1 MLNSRWTSLPCTWQS
16 VEVHFTET
24 AAGTPSLPQRDVET
38 LPART
43 LRPSA
48 WWRRCGREVCW
59 SDPARTQS
67 GEASRCNR
75 PCYKWTVK
83 NIKKRWECIS
93 SSKHKYLPDIIFLA
107 RSRYFL
113 ENPLIAEQ
121 LKYFQH
127 KIPCKMKNL
136 VFHSF
141 YSAMLH

>member
-1 MLNSRWTSLPCTWQS
+1 MSFKRGKISFKSVMMLNSKWTSLPCIRQS

-24 AAGTPSLPQRDVET
+24 AAGTPSLPLQDAET
-38 LPART
+38 LPAQT

-75 PCYKWTVK
+75 PCYKRTVK
-83 NIKKRWECIS
+83 NMKKSLVLNTNSLSCKEFDENAYRQ
-93 SSKHKYLPDIIFLA
+93 SKHKYLPDIFLV

-113 ENPLIAEQ
+113 ENPLVA
-121 LKYFQH
+121 
-127 KIPCKMKNL
+127 
-136 VFHSF
+136 
-141 YSAMLH
+141 